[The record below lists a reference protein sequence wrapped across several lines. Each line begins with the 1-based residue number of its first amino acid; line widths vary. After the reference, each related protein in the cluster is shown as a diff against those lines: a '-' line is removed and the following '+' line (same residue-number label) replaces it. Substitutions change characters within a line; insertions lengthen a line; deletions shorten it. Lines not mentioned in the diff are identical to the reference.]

1 MGLFDF
7 IKKNNKKVEEPTK
20 QTEETPYYG
29 DLSKTSILN
38 ELIKTPREQRDDK
51 WNAKFLENVADASF
65 ICGNP
70 QVIEGPD
77 GFPYFQLNIPEPN
90 KKFQCFVIKHMK
102 DDFLLEKGFGVAINP
117 LKGQP
122 DWVFS
127 YGDIVNYH
135 ISNEFYTKSENSD
148 LPDQEIIKE
157 KEEVLIGQPSE
168 TVLPIQTRIVIR
180 DFLKNLGIND
190 TKLLLMNRRKPGG
203 YQQELVFNLTPD
215 KFEKKEHYE
224 GVMKS
229 IAWYL
234 PRHYSYVSMNDSGFK
249 DSFKSL

>member
-7 IKKNNKKVEEPTK
+7 KKKDNKKIDEPAK
-20 QTEETPYYG
+20 QSEKAPYYG
-29 DLSKTSILN
+29 DLVKTNILN
-38 ELIKTPREQRDDK
+38 ELFKVSREQRDDK

-65 ICGNP
+65 VCGNP

-77 GFPYFQLNIPEPN
+77 GFPYFQLNIPEPY
-90 KKFQCFVIKHMK
+90 KKFQCFVIRHMK
-102 DDFLLEKGFGVAINP
+102 DDFLLDKGFGVAINP
-117 LKGQP
+117 SKGQP

-135 ISNEFYTKSENSD
+135 IRNEFYTKSENWD
-148 LPDQEIIKE
+148 LPKQEIIKE
-157 KEEVLIGQPSE
+157 KEEVLLGQPSE
-168 TVLPIQTRIVIR
+168 SILPNQTRIVIR
-180 DFLKNLGIND
+180 DFLKGIGLND
-190 TKLLLMNRRKPGG
+190 TKLLLMNRRKPNGFL
-203 YQQELVFNLTPD
+203 QELVFNLTPD

-234 PRHYSYVSMNDSGFK
+234 PRHYSYVSMNESAFK
-249 DSFKSL
+249 DSFRPL